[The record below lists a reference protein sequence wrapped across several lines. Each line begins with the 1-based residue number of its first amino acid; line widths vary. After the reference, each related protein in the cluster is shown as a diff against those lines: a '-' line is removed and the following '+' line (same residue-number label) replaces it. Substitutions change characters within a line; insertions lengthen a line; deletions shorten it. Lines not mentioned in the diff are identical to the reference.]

1 MALLRLPAPSLRGTF
16 SKAYSLLTRLV
27 SQIGWDELLRTR
39 SSVFVMEEEYRQ
51 QKAKPDVP
59 TNASSTDAQSPA
71 SDKAIYSRNSSEAGS
86 VDKGKET
93 SNGLETPTEIPTIK
107 ISSESD
113 RDQEELEMANA
124 GLNLQNVSVDVESRG
139 PIAESPAEAGAET
152 TASNGFAPDGDMT
165 PKLEKPE
172 LAQHPADDKESG
184 ADAAEGAN
192 HVEEAT
198 NDPEPDD
205 KFSFS
210 TKRLC
215 ERWLDNLFMVLY
227 EVCPLPCL
235 LLDLSRLVLTWPLRC
250 SPRISESTP
259 SGELRSHTSRRN
271 VRPEQF
277 HLLACRVRANAPLS
291 FTRHVVPQDG
301 HGVGDPRRPCSA
313 SAAQG
318 GGQGRLSAVPR
329 LQVFGKV
336 VAEAA
341 RDVRGRGRPAEDAE
355 RRYAVDDVQLEVRVS
370 PLRSFLE
377 GSDCSRTLYHCR
389 WYTESCYP
397 TAVGEWPTFSAFSP
411 PSRLTSSS
419 LLFFL

>member
-59 TNASSTDAQSPA
+59 PNAPSTDAQSPA

-86 VDKGKET
+86 VDESKKT
-93 SNGLETPTEIPTIK
+93 SNGLETPTDIPTIK

-227 EVCPLPCL
+227 EVCPLPCR
-235 LLDLSRLVLTWPLRC
+235 LLDVPRLVLT
-250 SPRISESTP
+250 
-259 SGELRSHTSRRN
+259 
-271 VRPEQF
+271 
-277 HLLACRVRANAPLS
+277 
-291 FTRHVVPQDG
+291 
-301 HGVGDPRRPCSA
+301 
-313 SAAQG
+313 
-318 GGQGRLSAVPR
+318 
-329 LQVFGKV
+329 
-336 VAEAA
+336 
-341 RDVRGRGRPAEDAE
+341 
-355 RRYAVDDVQLEVRVS
+355 
-370 PLRSFLE
+370 
-377 GSDCSRTLYHCR
+377 
-389 WYTESCYP
+389 
-397 TAVGEWPTFSAFSP
+397 
-411 PSRLTSSS
+411 
-419 LLFFL
+419 